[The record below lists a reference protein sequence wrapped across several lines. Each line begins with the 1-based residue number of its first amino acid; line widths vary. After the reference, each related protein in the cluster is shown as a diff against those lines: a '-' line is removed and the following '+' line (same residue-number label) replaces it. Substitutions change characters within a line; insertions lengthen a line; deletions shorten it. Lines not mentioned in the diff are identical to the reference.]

1 MLRRLALIA
10 LIALSAPAAGAQDQ
24 GTVLSPILTIDQ
36 DRLFAE
42 TRPGLR
48 SMQAIEAEADA
59 LVEENRRIEME
70 LRAEEIA
77 LTEERGTLDPDAF
90 AELADAFDAKVQR
103 IRAAQDAK
111 ARDLALKQEEA
122 RQSFFLEIGGV
133 LSEIVRERGAVMI
146 LDRRDV
152 FLSADGVDITDD
164 AIARI
169 NAAAEQD
176 APAEADGA
184 VGDPSEDPSGATSDT
199 APDAAPDDQ

>member
-10 LIALSAPAAGAQDQ
+10 SFALAASAAGAQDQ
-24 GTVLSPILTIDQ
+24 GTVASPILTIDQ

-42 TRPGLR
+42 TRSGLR
-48 SMQAIEAEADA
+48 SLRAIEAEAED

-77 LTEERGTLDPDAF
+77 LTEERGTLDPAAF

-111 ARDLALKQEEA
+111 ARDLAQKQEEA

-176 APAEADGA
+176 APTDVEGDAGA
-184 VGDPSEDPSGATSDT
+184 PSEDPSGTASEAPSDST
-199 APDAAPDDQ
+199 PDDQ

>member
-1 MLRRLALIA
+1 MLWRLVLIA
-10 LIALSAPAAGAQDQ
+10 MVTLVAPASGAQDQ
-24 GTVLSPILTIDQ
+24 GTVPSPILTIDQ

-48 SMQAIEAEADA
+48 SLRAVEAEADA
-59 LVEENRRIEME
+59 LAEENRRIEME

-77 LTEERGTLDPDAF
+77 LTEERGTLDPAAF

-103 IRAAQDAK
+103 IRAEQDAK
-111 ARDLALKQEEA
+111 ARELAQKQEDV
-122 RQSFFLEIGGV
+122 RQSFFIEVGGI

-152 FLSADGVDITDD
+152 FLSADAIDITDD

-169 NAAAEQD
+169 NATGED
-176 APAEADGA
+176 DGGDGTGDTPEASP
-184 VGDPSEDPSGATSDT
+184 GD
-199 APDAAPDDQ
+199 Q